1 MHAPAAAPPEIDGAA
16 DWLEENSS
24 GDVVL
29 TPDGVLLEYN
39 RAAARMFR
47 LAPGEDAHGLNILGL
62 CTNVPRFHDAIR
74 ALEVT
79 GRLENWD
86 CDFVRFDGTPLHAI
100 CNLIG
105 NFDNDRQL
113 ASIRAHLFNITEW
126 RKLQQRSADSERLE
140 AIGRL
145 AGGIAHDY
153 NNLLMIISGH
163 ADLLAAHADPSVAR
177 SAGAIHDA
185 ARRATTVTKQ
195 LLAFGR
201 REVLRAQSVDL
212 NAVAVMVQADIRRT
226 FGRRVHVELS
236 LGQGLW
242 PVRVDPKHFEEA
254 IGTLAGYAIDTMDQD
269 GAISLRTSNVELTES
284 ALSQPWMRP
293 GTFVKLEIAHTGRP
307 LDRITRARLFEPFDE
322 PNADSRIG
330 LAAVYGL
337 IKQSGGHIWI
347 DETQPDGTVYTIL
360 MPALERRA
368 PAAGDVAAAAG
379 RPMRG
384 HGETILLVDDEG
396 DVRMLIGQTLRG
408 HGYTVVEAATVKEAM
423 QVFEMH
429 RDAVQVLIA
438 DVALARGTGIELAAA
453 LTELA
458 PDLRVLLMSGYA
470 EHATAAGRW
479 SERGDFLDKP
489 FTHHQLMERVT
500 RLLRVR

>member
-1 MHAPAAAPPEIDGAA
+1 MNVAAPETDGAA
-16 DWLEENSS
+16 DWLEEYSS
-24 GDVVL
+24 ADVVI

-47 LAPGEDAHGLNILGL
+47 LAPGEDAHGLNVLGL
-62 CTNVPRFHDAIR
+62 CTDVPRFHDAVR
-74 ALEVT
+74 ALELT

-86 CDFVRFDGTPLHAI
+86 CDFVRFDGTPLHAVF
-100 CNLIG
+100 NLIG

-153 NNLLMIISGH
+153 NNLLMIVSGH
-163 ADLLAAHADPSVAR
+163 ADLLAAHADPAVAR
-177 SAGAIHDA
+177 SAAAIHDA

-212 NAVAVMVQADIRRT
+212 NAVAVTVQADIRRT

-236 LGQGLW
+236 LGRGLW
-242 PVRVDPKHFEEA
+242 PVRVDPKHFEQA

-269 GAISLRTSNVELTES
+269 GAISLRTNNVELTE
-284 ALSQPWMRP
+284 ATLSQPWMRP
-293 GTFVKLEIAHTGRP
+293 GSFVQLEIAHTGRP
-307 LDRITRARLFEPFDE
+307 LDPIPRARLFEPFDD
-322 PNADSRIG
+322 PNGDSRIG

-347 DETQPDGTVYTIL
+347 DETQPDGTVYVIL
-360 MPALERRA
+360 LPALEGRA
-368 PAAGDVAAAAG
+368 PAATDGVAAAAAS

-396 DVRMLIGQTLRG
+396 DIRTLIGQTLRS
-408 HGYTVVEAATVKEAM
+408 HGYTVVEAASVEEAM
-423 QVFEMH
+423 RAFEAH
-429 RDAVQVLIA
+429 RDAVQMLIA
-438 DVALARGTGIELAAA
+438 DVELPAGTGIELAVA
-453 LTELA
+453 LTALS
-458 PDLRVLLMSGYA
+458 PGLRVLLMSGYA
-470 EHATAAGRW
+470 AHADAAGRW
-479 SERGDFLDKP
+479 SARGDFLDKP

-500 RLLRVR
+500 RLLHVR